1 MSMRKTALATEE
13 ESIDTKQLKSMS
25 LFNNPFTRVC
35 TSGFGTGTDA
45 GKALGY
51 TVLICGFCF
60 MAVYYA
66 GKGVCKLVKSTSKKP
81 KDEA

>member
-1 MSMRKTALATEE
+1 
-13 ESIDTKQLKSMS
+13 MS

-60 MAVYYA
+60 VAVYYA
-66 GKGVCKLVKSTSKKP
+66 GKGVYVLAKKASKP
-81 KDEA
+81 KSDNAGTP

>member
-1 MSMRKTALATEE
+1 
-13 ESIDTKQLKSMS
+13 MS

-60 MAVYYA
+60 MAVYYV
-66 GKGVCKLVKSTSKKP
+66 GKNIYVIAQKVSKP
-81 KDEA
+81 KDGSDPTV

>member
-1 MSMRKTALATEE
+1 
-13 ESIDTKQLKSMS
+13 MS

-51 TVLICGFCF
+51 TVFICGFCLV
-60 MAVYYA
+60 AVYYA
-66 GKGVCKLVKSTSKKP
+66 GKGVYLLAKKASKP
-81 KDEA
+81 KSDNPGTM

>member
-1 MSMRKTALATEE
+1 
-13 ESIDTKQLKSMS
+13 MS

-51 TVLICGFCF
+51 TVLICGFVF
-60 MAVYYA
+60 VAIYYA
-66 GKGVCKLVKSTSKKP
+66 GKGAYVLAKRVSKP
-81 KDEA
+81 KESTE